1 MVEEKA
7 YPPEIVLTG
16 DEEPRIGVFICSCG
30 SNIAGVVD
38 VGDAVEHARVLPQVV
53 HVENTIYTCSAD
65 SLALI
70 QERIAEHGLNRVI
83 VASCTPRT
91 HEPIFREGH
100 CWEHFLKEKMDEWDA
115 QDAERQTCLEG
126 VGYVFGDSLDTGW
139 LAEEVCR

>member
-1 MVEEKA
+1 MSSVTQEEQKVKCD
-7 YPPEIVLTG
+7 Y
-16 DEEPRIGVFICSCG
+16 DDC
-30 SNIAGVVD
+30 
-38 VGDAVEHARVLPQVV
+38 
-53 HVENTIYTCSAD
+53 
-65 SLALI
+65 
-70 QERIAEHGLNRVI
+70 
-83 VASCTPRT
+83 